1 MAKAKRSLASRV
13 VRTKTETPSVE
24 AQEKALQKLQEQQE
38 KAGEKTA
45 KRGGERKPKKV
56 KTRVSV
62 DFPHDIY
69 EVMKKDT
76 QKKGQT
82 LKGFIVAMV
91 REHYGLD

>member
-13 VRTKTETPSVE
+13 KKTIAESPSVE
-24 AQEKALQKLQEQQE
+24 AQEQALLKLQK
-38 KAGEKTA
+38 TA
-45 KRGGERKPKKV
+45 PIEVQRGGEESKKK

-62 DFPHDIY
+62 DFPHDVY

-76 QKKGQT
+76 QRKGQT

-91 REHYGLD
+91 REHYKLD

>member
-13 VRTKTETPSVE
+13 KKTISASPSVE
-24 AQEKALQKLQEQQE
+24 AQEKALLKLQE
-38 KAGEKTA
+38 KAPIVLDKKAE
-45 KRGGERKPKKV
+45 PKKV
-56 KTRVSV
+56 KNKKTRVSV

-69 EVMKKDT
+69 EVMKADT

-91 REHYGLD
+91 REHYQLD